1 MGRSMAIPT
10 RPFGNAGR
18 RVTCLGLGGE
28 GVLRTN
34 GRRSEALAVIEQ
46 ALDEGIAYFD
56 TAPAYAGSE
65 GYYGLFWKGHETA
78 RKDIFQASKSSS
90 RDGEGALAD
99 LDRTLSTMGLDH
111 LDLWQIHDL
120 RTWDDLQRIDSSG
133 GALEAFL
140 QAKDAGMVKFIGVTG
155 HHDPT
160 VLRHAVESWP
170 IDAVLMPVNP
180 VEAIVGGFLDQTLT
194 AARERGIA
202 VIGMKLLG
210 ASHYLNPK
218 AGVTAEL
225 LIRFALSQEISLA
238 TVGCSSPAEVRTLA
252 KVGRNFRP
260 MPLNEQ
266 KVLLKIFRPYARRL
280 AFYRG
285 VI

>member
-18 RVTCLGLGGE
+18 RVTSVGLGGE

-34 GRRSEALAVIEQ
+34 GRRLEALAVIEQ

-56 TAPAYAGSE
+56 TAPAYAESE
-65 GYYGLFWKGHETA
+65 AYYGHFWKGHKNA
-78 RKDIFQASKSSS
+78 RNGIFQASKSSS

-99 LDRTLSTMGLDH
+99 LDRTLSIMGLDY

-120 RTWDDLQRIDSSG
+120 RTWDELRKIESPG
-133 GALEAFL
+133 GALDAFL
-140 QAKDAGMVKFIGVTG
+140 QAKDAGQVGLIGVTG

-160 VLRHAVESWP
+160 VLSHAVESWP
-170 IDAVLMPVNP
+170 VDAVLMPVNP
-180 VEAIVGGFLDQTLT
+180 VEAIVGGFLDQTL
-194 AARERGIA
+194 AAAQEKGIA

-210 ASHYLNPK
+210 ASHYLNPRE
-218 AGVTAEL
+218 GVTAEL

-238 TVGCSSPAEVRTLA
+238 TVGCSSAAEVRALA
-252 KVGRNFRP
+252 DVGRSFSP
-260 MPLNEQ
+260 MPLDEQ
-266 KVLLKIFRPYARRL
+266 EVLLKIFRPYARRL